1 ISRNP
6 GGVRRRNRRLFWAT
20 QTDVGETNSNVN
32 RERMSNSLLNPRLQS
47 EPDSTAAPAAGTSRS
62 PSHWEPKFPF
72 DLVVAYEDRQTRD
85 RALHLYDHLAQQL
98 LDDYDFQCSWW
109 KFDHLTNRTLSQQA
123 ADAATDANMI
133 VISLHAR
140 PELLPSHQAWIE
152 EWLPRRPNRKSA
164 LVVLLAGADQQV
176 QEAERMLAYLRRAAR
191 LAHMDFFNHGFD
203 LTLPSREISLHP
215 PAEASRLVQVPA
227 LSQQVLYHQMPT
239 PRWGINE

>member
-1 ISRNP
+1 MER
-6 GGVRRRNRRLFWAT
+6 
-20 QTDVGETNSNVN
+20 D
-32 RERMSNSLLNPRLQS
+32 RMSNSVLTSPPHS
-47 EPDSTAAPAAGTSRS
+47 SPTTTPATASARPSS

-140 PELLPSHQAWIE
+140 PELLPLHQAWIE
-152 EWLPRRPNRKSA
+152 EWLPRRQNRKSA
-164 LVVLLAGADQQV
+164 LVVLLAGTDQQV
-176 QEAERMLAYLRRAAR
+176 QKADRMVLYLRRAAR

-203 LTLPSREISLHP
+203 LTLPSREISLQRAEP
-215 PAEASRLVQVPA
+215 PRLNQVPA
-227 LSQQVLYHQMPT
+227 PSEQVLYHQMPT